1 MLSDSNVLRGGA
13 ATPSLFLVLDA
24 CVLMSS
30 VLRPVLLDL
39 ADAGCFHPV
48 WSARIGDE
56 WRRNAARIWQIP
68 PETLQAQWDAMNARF
83 PDADAGDCAAYEVGL
98 KYSDPK
104 DIHVIAAGL
113 ARRARAPVRP
123 AELRVLTWNLKDFN
137 RSELRRADMDVR
149 DPDRQLFEWWQQ
161 DPERLSAALAK
172 VPDHATALGRPGEA
186 LAVTLKRERLY
197 RLAKQVDLRVR

>member
-1 MLSDSNVLRGGA
+1 MLSDLQVDGGGKA
-13 ATPSLFLVLDA
+13 APSLFLVLDA

-56 WRRNAARIWQIP
+56 WRRNAARIWQVP
-68 PETLQAQWDAMNARF
+68 PETLQAQWEAMNARF
-83 PDADAGDCAAYEVGL
+83 PDADAGDYTPYEVGL
-98 KYSDPK
+98 KHSDPK
-104 DIHVIAAGL
+104 DVHVIAAGL

-123 AELRVLTWNLKDFN
+123 DELRVLTWNLKDFN
-137 RSELRRADMDVR
+137 RSELRRAGMDVR

-161 DPERLSAALAK
+161 DAARLAPALAR
-172 VPDHATALGRPGEA
+172 VPGYVEALGRPGEA
-186 LAVTLKRERLY
+186 LSATLKRERLY
-197 RLAKQVDLRVR
+197 RIAKHY

>member
-1 MLSDSNVLRGGA
+1 MLSDLQVDGGGVA
-13 ATPSLFLVLDA
+13 APSLFLVLDA

-56 WRRNAARIWQIP
+56 WRRNAARVWQIP
-68 PETLQAQWDAMNARF
+68 PETLQTQWDAMNARF
-83 PDADAGDCAAYEVGL
+83 PDADAGDCTPYEVGL
-98 KYSDPK
+98 KHSDPK
-104 DIHVIAAGL
+104 DLHVIAAGL

-123 AELRVLTWNLKDFN
+123 KELRVLTWNLKDFN

-161 DPERLSAALAK
+161 DAARLVSALAR
-172 VPDHATALGRPGEA
+172 VPDHVRALGRPGEV
-186 LAVTLKRERLY
+186 LSVTLKRERLY
-197 RLAKQVDLRVR
+197 RIAKHY